1 MFDRKHYFYP
11 DLPKAYQIS
20 QLYFPIARD
29 GYITINT
36 SKGDKK
42 IGIHELLF
50 GRGCFGKLVHDSKN
64 NISLI
69 DFNRA
74 GVPLIE
80 IVSEPDLSS
89 ADEVLAYLEN

>member
-1 MFDRKHYFYP
+1 M
-11 DLPKAYQIS
+11 I
-20 QLYFPIARD
+20 
-29 GYITINT
+29 
-36 SKGDKK
+36 KK
-42 IGIHELLF
+42 IGIHELHLEEDA
-50 GRGCFGKLVHDSKN
+50 GKLVHDSKN

-89 ADEVLAYLEN
+89 ADEVLAYLEKLKLIMMYLGISDWENARGFFSCRY